1 LLSAFN
7 CKADPIRSFRDEVAG
22 TSNAN
27 ARTERHDANEMEF
40 MRYIATVEN
49 ASSVPVVTIAPG
61 GSEAREVRMLPA
73 GTRAGMRKLFVPN
86 PVKKHVFR
94 LLESKP

>member
-1 LLSAFN
+1 
-7 CKADPIRSFRDEVAG
+7 
-22 TSNAN
+22 
-27 ARTERHDANEMEF
+27 MEF

-61 GSEAREVRMLPA
+61 GSEAREVRTLPV
-73 GTRAGMRKLFVPN
+73 GTRVGIRKPFAPH